1 MTMIILTGYFDQTT
15 PVSHSSTEPNQY
27 STSAPGTLFY
37 QTPPMP
43 PNPNVDGSGRGGHP
57 PIIYPY
63 SAIPSQL
70 LRTNY
75 DMTHMSPGQKGP
87 PPSQQQQSME
97 QQQQHNK
104 GKITLEKLEY
114 PPQPGSDRNMVAAYH
129 HEQERKQHQQQQHQ
143 QQQPPPQPG
152 LVYDYFRSIHPSMPP
167 IGQGGGPLP
176 GQPPGKMPPGAPASI
191 TRGYMK
197 RGIND

>member
-1 MTMIILTGYFDQTT
+1 
-15 PVSHSSTEPNQY
+15 
-27 STSAPGTLFY
+27 
-37 QTPPMP
+37 MP

-75 DMTHMSPGQKGP
+75 EMTHMSPGQKGP
-87 PPSQQQQSME
+87 PPPQQQQQSME
-97 QQQQHNK
+97 QQQ
-104 GKITLEKLEY
+104 GKITLEKLDY
-114 PPQPGSDRNMVAAYH
+114 PPPQGGDRNMVAAYH
-129 HEQERKQHQQQQHQ
+129 HEQERKQQQQQQ
-143 QQQPPPQPG
+143 QQPG
-152 LVYDYFRSIHPSMPP
+152 LVYDYFRSIHPSMPQIAP
-167 IGQGGGPLP
+167 GGA
-176 GQPPGKMPPGAPASI
+176 QPGKMAPGTASI